1 MYDVTLLNMTPPPP
15 APLETLVRNNQTGL
29 TDSTHSSTSSSA
41 ERYRLDEFDEAPILL
56 YKYRGKL
63 RTSSQKELCSILDK
77 GERFSSSSA
86 SVSGCRNTPLPET
99 GHYSTTSYRTYTD
112 FSLAPDESLRVTKK
126 LIPRGQSYVDVKRH
140 DLYLD
145 AEKESYA
152 EYPNY
157 DSSLASIKI
166 PSLAYWSHMFFG
178 NYEELYIVSP
188 ETSTNA
194 SVVDENES
202 RRASPT
208 ATWARE
214 VDERLSALASHG
226 QDC

>member
-1 MYDVTLLNMTPPPP
+1 MTPPPP

-41 ERYRLDEFDEAPILL
+41 ERYSLDEFDEAPILL

-77 GERFSSSSA
+77 
-86 SVSGCRNTPLPET
+86 N
-99 GHYSTTSYRTYTD
+99 
-112 FSLAPDESLRVTKK
+112 ESLRVTKK
-126 LIPRGQSYVDVKRH
+126 HIPRGQSYVDVKRH
-140 DLYLD
+140 DLFLD

-178 NYEELYIVSP
+178 NYEDLYIVSP
-188 ETSTNA
+188 ETSTNP
-194 SVVDENES
+194 SVVDENDS

-214 VDERLSALASHG
+214 VDERLSALASPS